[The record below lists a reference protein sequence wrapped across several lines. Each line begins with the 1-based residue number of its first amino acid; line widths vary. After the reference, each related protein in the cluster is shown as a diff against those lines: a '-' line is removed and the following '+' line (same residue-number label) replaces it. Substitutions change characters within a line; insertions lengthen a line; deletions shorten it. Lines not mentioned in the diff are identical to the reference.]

1 MGKISN
7 QELFG
12 LIDAAYN
19 SLLDHD
25 QSGQLG
31 QLILKA
37 AQNLNHGMDSITCC
51 VRLIHDFST
60 YILIDQHIKN
70 IKFTPEVKH
79 LYQVANQIAQKR
91 IAENGFANLGN
102 LFLR

>member
-1 MGKISN
+1 MRKISN
-7 QELFG
+7 QELFS
-12 LIDAAYN
+12 LIDIAYN
-19 SLLDHD
+19 SLSESD
-25 QSGQLG
+25 QNGQLG
-31 QLILKA
+31 QAILKA
-37 AQNLNHGMDSITCC
+37 AQNLNRGMDSITCC
-51 VRLIHDFST
+51 VKLIHDFST

-79 LYQVANQIAQKR
+79 LYQIANQIAQKR

>member
-7 QELFG
+7 QELFC
-12 LIDAAYN
+12 LIDASYN
-19 SLLDHD
+19 SLPHHD

-37 AQNLNHGMDSITCC
+37 AQNLNHGMDSITWC

>member
-91 IAENGFANLGN
+91 IAENGFVNLGN

>member
-19 SLLDHD
+19 SLSDHD

-91 IAENGFANLGN
+91 IAENGFVNLGN

>member
-1 MGKISN
+1 M
-7 QELFG
+7 FG

-19 SLLDHD
+19 SLPDHD

-31 QLILKA
+31 QVILKA
-37 AQNLNHGMDSITCC
+37 AQNLNRGMDSITCC

>member
-1 MGKISN
+1 MGEISN
-7 QELFG
+7 HELFS
-12 LIDAAYN
+12 LIDTAYN
-19 SLLDHD
+19 SLSEND
-25 QSGQLG
+25 QNGQLG
-31 QLILKA
+31 QVILKA
-37 AQNLNHGMDSITCC
+37 AQNLNHRMDSITCC
-51 VRLIHDFST
+51 VKLIHDFST

>member
-1 MGKISN
+1 MEKISN
-7 QELFG
+7 QKLFS
-12 LIDAAYN
+12 LVDIAYN
-19 SLLDHD
+19 SLSESD
-25 QSGQLG
+25 QNGQLG
-31 QLILKA
+31 QVILNA

-51 VRLIHDFST
+51 VKLIHDFST

-79 LYQVANQIAQKR
+79 LYQVANKIAQKR

>member
-1 MGKISN
+1 MGKLSN
-7 QELFG
+7 QELFS
-12 LIDAAYN
+12 LIDIAYN
-19 SLLDHD
+19 SLSESD
-25 QSGQLG
+25 QNGQLG
-31 QLILKA
+31 QAILKA
-37 AQNLNHGMDSITCC
+37 AQNLNRGMDSITCC
-51 VRLIHDFST
+51 VKLIHDFST

-79 LYQVANQIAQKR
+79 LYQIANQIAQKR

>member
-1 MGKISN
+1 MGEISN
-7 QELFG
+7 HELFS
-12 LIDAAYN
+12 LIDTAYN
-19 SLLDHD
+19 SLSEND
-25 QSGQLG
+25 QNGQLG
-31 QLILKA
+31 QVILKA

-51 VRLIHDFST
+51 VKLIHDFST

-91 IAENGFANLGN
+91 IAENGFTNLGN

>member
-7 QELFG
+7 QELFS
-12 LIDAAYN
+12 LIDTAYN
-19 SLLDHD
+19 SLSEND
-25 QSGQLG
+25 QNGQLG
-31 QLILKA
+31 QMILKA
-37 AQNLNHGMDSITCC
+37 AQNLNRGMDSITCC

-91 IAENGFANLGN
+91 IAENGFANLSN
-102 LFLR
+102 LFLQ